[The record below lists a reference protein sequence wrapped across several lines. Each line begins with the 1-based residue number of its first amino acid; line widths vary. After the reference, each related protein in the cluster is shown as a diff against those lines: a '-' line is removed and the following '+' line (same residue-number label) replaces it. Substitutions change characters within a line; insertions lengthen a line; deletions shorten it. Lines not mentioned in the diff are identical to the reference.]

1 MDTLEG
7 LLLPLQNTDA
17 GTPAALV
24 FSLLTAFI
32 VGQMNAWCYKWTHR
46 GLSYTRNFTH
56 ALILITIVSSLS
68 MSLIMTNPLAAFG
81 LLGGLAIIRFR
92 TVVRDARDN
101 AFVLLCLICGMS
113 AGLGYVMGA
122 VVGSLAANSVA
133 FYLYR
138 TGFGSWQTME
148 SLLRFQVDTAAFEN
162 ALFEPVLQRFCRRH
176 SVVSVDEAPSPTG
189 EGPPTYQCV
198 YKVRLRD
205 PERAPD
211 MVSALQASGLIHAVH
226 LLVEQ
231 DNEEVA

>member
-1 MDTLEG
+1 MNSLQN
-7 LLLPLQNTDA
+7 LLLPLQSADA

-46 GLSYTRNFTH
+46 GLSYARNFTH
-56 ALILITIVSSLS
+56 ALILITIVSALC
-68 MSLIMTNPLAAFG
+68 MSLILTNPLVAFG

-101 AFVLLCLICGMS
+101 AFVMLCLICGMAS
-113 AGLGYVMGA
+113 GLGYVLGA
-122 VVGSLAANSVA
+122 VVGSVAANSVA

-138 TGFGSWQTME
+138 TGFGSWRTME
-148 SLLRFQVDTAAFEN
+148 SLLRFQVDAAAFEN
-162 ALFEPVLQRFCRRH
+162 AAFEPVLQRFCRKH

-189 EGPPTYQCV
+189 EGTPTYQCV

-211 MVSALQASGLIHAVH
+211 MVSALRSSGPIQAVH
-226 LLVEQ
+226 LLIEQ
-231 DNEEVA
+231 ESEEVA